1 FSDRQLPALV
11 VAFADVDDMTRT
23 LRLEVGEEIQAE
35 LIWGDGVSQ
44 DELNLLYEQTLP
56 DSPLSGSLAQLAG
69 SLVAGNPADVSQ
81 LMRATSV
88 DFVLLAPGEHPA
100 RAEAEV
106 ALSTLAVLQSSGESE
121 FGTLYRLDD
130 LQPGE
135 GDQATSDFAAIQLGL
150 LVAYFLLSIPTP
162 ATVRGYRKVRSQ

>member
-1 FSDRQLPALV
+1 
-11 VAFADVDDMTRT
+11 
-23 LRLEVGEEIQAE
+23 
-35 LIWGDGVSQ
+35 
-44 DELNLLYEQTLP
+44 
-56 DSPLSGSLAQLAG
+56 
-69 SLVAGNPADVSQ
+69 
-81 LMRATSV
+81 
-88 DFVLLAPGEHPA
+88 
-100 RAEAEV
+100 
-106 ALSTLAVLQSSGESE
+106 VLQSSGESE